1 MDLKDLKFDKRN
13 YRRHNDRNKE
23 LIKKSIEEVGY
34 GRSIVIDAENEIVCG
49 NGVVSQADKN
59 TKIKVIETDGSELV
73 VIKRTDLKT
82 SDAKR
87 KQLAVMD
94 NSASDTSDFDME
106 LLQEDFSVDDLN
118 DWGINIS
125 VVDADLDD
133 ELMPNE
139 DLQEMNTNKMLALS
153 QMPLST
159 YIVIHFDEDF
169 TKNEWIEKF
178 AKKYNP
184 DTDIT
189 EKTQFCTWE
198 FYEKDMSE

>member
-23 LIKKSIEEVGY
+23 LIKKSIEEVGF

-59 TKIKVIETDGSELV
+59 TKIKVIESDGSELV

-118 DWGINIS
+118 DWGITIFEG
-125 VVDADLDD
+125 VDASDDIEIIDEYNEAYNIVVKCKNYDLAQ
-133 ELMPNE
+133 EFNQKYKL
-139 DLQEMNTNKMLALS
+139 DLNFDS
-153 QMPLST
+153 QRIS
-159 YIVIHFDEDF
+159 IDV
-169 TKNEWIEKF
+169 EKF
-178 AKKYNP
+178 L
-184 DTDIT
+184 
-189 EKTQFCTWE
+189 
-198 FYEKDMSE
+198 